1 MWEIKHIN
9 AQNIVSFE
17 DLNLDINNNVATAII
32 GENKDDQSQKVNGS
46 GKSALIECIA
56 IGITGDPL
64 RKVKTDEFISD
75 WAEEASI
82 ELLFHNT
89 FNNKDFMICRN
100 FGRKSPQSIECH
112 IYNSESGEEIETDK
126 TVQAS
131 VNDYNKFIL
140 SELGISRDDLYN
152 YYILSGDYKSFFE
165 ATDRQKKELINRF
178 SNGESVDQSIEVLEQ
193 DLEPLEKAVVEANNK
208 VFSINGSIESL
219 TNEINSAAQKQ
230 EEAKKSKQEKIAQY
244 NQYIADKRAAIR
256 TCTDQIDKAKNRI
269 AHLKEFLQH
278 IQEMNDAEES
288 KSLLDVYYDIYDE
301 FECHKLTGLP
311 DVPSLS
317 KKYLASLKILKGEL
331 EEYEKKINS
340 VKTTCDAAK
349 KDLDNSKDKLDKTQK
364 EYDKLCNKL
373 SKDENKLNKQLDEY
387 DKKFDEIDKQLK
399 EKKDTK
405 NAILKEIA
413 SLETIL
419 AGKIVCPKCGH
430 EFSLQ
435 SKEPLDKVQEKVDDK
450 KQECSGI
457 DADISTI
464 KKNESKM
471 NVEYNSIQD
480 DLDSVVKQ
488 RNDFKEVLQKCTDDK
503 NEKNNYLNDVN
514 GKLAKLEVDATK
526 LVADISKNEANV
538 NNLRSDLF
546 NDAIRIISTSISN
559 GETYINNQN
568 ESISTM
574 EGSIEAYQS
583 SITALEEASDSNI
596 EESLRNSRAEYEKK
610 KDVALEEQKV
620 AVANR
625 DKLLEQKQLFL
636 NYKAHLA
643 NTKLTAISQIVN
655 SVLEEIG
662 SNIRVDLQG
671 YKVLK
676 SGKLKES
683 ITVQLLKS
691 GVECGSFFKFS
702 KGERC
707 RVNLASII
715 ALQRLTNA
723 NCDDGKGLGLLVFD
737 EILDSS
743 DQVGFMSYCN
753 TINKLQITSL
763 LITQNSLP
771 ENYPYSL
778 TVVKENGMSHI
789 LNN

>member
-112 IYNSESGEEIETDK
+112 IYDSESGEEIEADK

-193 DLEPLEKAVVEANNK
+193 DLNPLEKAVVEANNK

-244 NQYIADKRAAIR
+244 NQYIADKRASIR

-278 IQEMNDAEES
+278 VQEMNDEKES

-301 FECHKLTGLP
+301 FECHKLSGLP

-317 KKYLASLKILKGEL
+317 KNYLASLKSLKGEL
-331 EEYEKKINS
+331 EEYEKRIKS
-340 VKTTCDAAK
+340 VKTTCDTAK
-349 KDLDNSKDKLDKTQK
+349 KDLDNSKDKLNKTQE
-364 EYDKLCNKL
+364 EYEKLCKKL
-373 SKDENKLNKQLDEY
+373 DKDENNYNSQLDKY

-399 EKKDTK
+399 ERKETK
-405 NAILKEIA
+405 NEILKEIA
-413 SLETIL
+413 YLENIL
-419 AGKIVCPKCGH
+419 AGKISCPKCGH

-435 SKEPLDKVQEKVDDK
+435 SDEPLDKVQKKVDNK
-450 KQECSGI
+450 KQECSDI
-457 DADISTI
+457 DADVSTI

-743 DQVGFMSYCN
+743 DQVGFVSYCN

>member
-112 IYNSESGEEIETDK
+112 IYDSESGEEIEVDK

-193 DLEPLEKAVVEANNK
+193 DLEPLEEAVVEANNK

-219 TNEINSAAQKQ
+219 TNEINAAAQKQ

-256 TCTDQIDKAKNRI
+256 TCIDQIDKAKNRI
-269 AHLKEFLQH
+269 SHLKEFLQH
-278 IQEMNDAEES
+278 VQEMNDTQES

-317 KKYLASLKILKGEL
+317 KNYLVSLKRLKGEL
-331 EEYEKKINS
+331 DEYEKRIKS
-340 VKTTCDAAK
+340 VKTTCDTAK
-349 KDLDNSKDKLDKTQK
+349 KDFDNSKDKLNKTQK
-364 EYDKLCNKL
+364 EFEKLCKKL
-373 SKDENKLNKQLDEY
+373 DKDENDYNSQLDKY

-399 EKKDTK
+399 ERKETK
-405 NAILKEIA
+405 NEILKEIA
-413 SLETIL
+413 SLENIL
-419 AGKIVCPKCGH
+419 AGKISCPKCGH

-435 SKEPLDKVQEKVDDK
+435 SDEPLDKVQKKVDDK
-450 KQECSGI
+450 KQECSDI
-457 DADISTI
+457 DADVSTI

-503 NEKNNYLNDVN
+503 NEKNNYLNDMN

-526 LVADISKNEANV
+526 LIADISKNEANV

-546 NDAIRIISTSISN
+546 NDAVRLISTSISN